1 MIEENGNF
9 SFDAPGK
16 ESFKARLLSLIGT
29 RSVRAA
35 AKDWG
40 VPVSTL
46 NNYIHKGTE
55 PSFKMACLIS
65 NKEHVSLNWLAFG
78 SDENTPR
85 TPCCSTVDAGNLDNA
100 NQTITAI
107 LSSLST
113 DEQLEL
119 ARLLGRKGADFLTI
133 LLDDNIQELHALSGF
148 RRELALR
155 LKDMSDSEARE
166 IYEECEAKV
175 NHLNVT
181 QKKASA

>member
-1 MIEENGNF
+1 MTEENGNF

-16 ESFKARLLSLIGT
+16 ESFKARLLSLIGK

-65 NKEHVSLNWLAFG
+65 NKEQVSLNWLAFG
-78 SDENTPR
+78 SDEDTPS
-85 TPCCSTVDAGNLDNA
+85 TPCSTVDTGNLDNA

-107 LSSLST
+107 LSSLSA

-148 RRELALR
+148 RRTLALR

-181 QKKASA
+181 QKKATA

>member
-1 MIEENGNF
+1 MTEENGSF

-16 ESFKARLLSLIGT
+16 ESFKARLLSLIGN

-78 SDENTPR
+78 SDQDTPG
-85 TPCCSTVDAGNLDNA
+85 TPCSTVDTGNLDNA

-107 LSSLST
+107 LSSLSSE
-113 DEQLEL
+113 EQLEL

-148 RRELALR
+148 RRTLALR

-166 IYEECEAKV
+166 IYEECEAKI
-175 NHLNVT
+175 NRLNIT